1 MRGRVLIAGAGV
13 ALGVLACQTRSEPPE
28 GSAGAAP
35 SASAQTAS
43 APAASASGPAAL
55 PAASALVEPASSGA
69 ASSSAAAGV
78 ATAPPTATA
87 PTIAPRC
94 CRLER
99 TEGGFGPDKG
109 ANVRYSGDV
118 LLRNDGGR
126 LLFPQDLINDTKELY
141 IFAKSAGKSLYQ
153 ERRLR
158 IVGEGPKHVSVEIDD
173 RGETGATTPF
183 YHSRCATIELRKVR
197 KATLDEVLPP
207 AQATALLEEGKRR
220 FERMPEHDR
229 FRFVSASFALTANA
243 VRFCCPARDD
253 KQATPRLDIEI
264 ALDAPGPK

>member
-1 MRGRVLIAGAGV
+1 MRVRVLIAGVGV
-13 ALGVLACQTRSEPPE
+13 ALGALACQPRSEPTG

-35 SASAQTAS
+35 STSIQATNSPSALASGQATL
-43 APAASASGPAAL
+43 PTASASGV
-55 PAASALVEPASSGA
+55 ASGVTSGA
-69 ASSSAAAGV
+69 APSGV

-183 YHSRCATIELRKVR
+183 YHSRCATLELRKVR

-229 FRFVSASFALTANA
+229 FRFVSASFALTASA

-264 ALDAPGPK
+264 ALDATGPK